1 MVETDPGRYKSNSS
15 IRFNKHLKEDG
26 TPIGEVVNLLP
37 AALKANGYTV

>member
-1 MVETDPGRYKSNSS
+1 MVEADPGKYKSS
-15 IRFNKHLKEDG
+15 IRFIKHLNEDG